1 MIKSESQA
9 LKALY
14 QMMTIDFPTDLAS
27 DIEEIIKSRHCTFD
41 EFCVEA
47 TRKAI
52 IKLKS
57 SEQII
62 K

>member
-1 MIKSESQA
+1 MVKSDNRA
-9 LKALY
+9 LKAMY
-14 QMMTIDFPTDLAS
+14 QIMTIDFPAELAS
-27 DIEEIIKSRHCTFD
+27 DVEEIIKSRHCTFD

-57 SEQII
+57 GEQINP
-62 K
+62 